1 MSGASSVVVSRRGSA
16 EIVRLV
22 SLYRVSG
29 MKRAE
34 FCRNHGLSLSTL
46 DRHLKKQ
53 QHQPYRTGE
62 DDGKLGRLVEVELS
76 TGTVPVAAV
85 ERPGILTVLLSKG
98 RRVEV
103 DRGFDAGTL
112 AQLITV
118 LERL

>member
-1 MSGASSVVVSRRGSA
+1 MSGESAVVVGRRGSA

-22 SLYRVSG
+22 GLYRASG

-34 FCRNHGLSLSTL
+34 FCRSHSLSLSTL

-53 QHQPYRTGE
+53 QHQPYRVGE
-62 DDGKLGRLVEVELS
+62 DGGKLNPLVEVELS
-76 TGTVPVAAV
+76 TATVPVAAV
-85 ERPGILTVLLSKG
+85 ERPGILTVLLTKG

>member
-1 MSGASSVVVSRRGSA
+1 
-16 EIVRLV
+16 
-22 SLYRVSG
+22 

-34 FCRNHGLSLSTL
+34 FCRSHGLSLSTL

-53 QHQPYRTGE
+53 QHQPYRAGE
-62 DDGKLGRLVEVELS
+62 EGGKLSPLVEVELS
-76 TGTVPVAAV
+76 TAAVPVAVV
-85 ERPGILTVLLSKG
+85 ERGGILTVLLSKG

-103 DRGFDAGTL
+103 DRGFDAVTL